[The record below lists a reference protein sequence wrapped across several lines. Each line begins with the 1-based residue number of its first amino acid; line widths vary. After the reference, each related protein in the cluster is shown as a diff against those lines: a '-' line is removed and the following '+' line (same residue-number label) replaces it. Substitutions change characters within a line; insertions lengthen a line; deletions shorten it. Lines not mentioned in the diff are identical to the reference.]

1 MISFV
6 WVEDSVGNIGYQGK
20 LPWHLPADLHHFKEK
35 TIGHPM
41 VMGRKTFES
50 FPGILPGR
58 KHIVLTH
65 NQSFKDKYQNSDQV
79 EVFTELADLKKWLNK
94 QTEEVAIIGGAS
106 LFKEMLDQVDVL
118 EKTKIHHQF
127 KGDVQMVVIDYDK
140 FELIKQEDHQAD
152 TKNQYD
158 YTFLTY
164 KRKAE
169 N

>member
-6 WVEDSVGNIGYQGK
+6 WAEDETGNIGYHGR

-41 VMGRKTFES
+41 VMGRKTFDS
-50 FPGILPGR
+50 FPGILPER

-65 NQSFKDKYQNSDQV
+65 NQDFKEKYQSNDQV
-79 EVFTELADLKKWLNK
+79 EVFIELDDLKKWLNT
-94 QTEEVAIIGGAS
+94 QNEDISIIGGAS
-106 LFKEMLDQVDVL
+106 LFKEMLDEVDIL
-118 EKTKIHHQF
+118 EQTKIHHQF
-127 KGDVQMVVIDYDK
+127 KGDIKMVPIDYRKFKLIDK
-140 FELIKQEDHQAD
+140 EVHHAD
-152 TKNQYD
+152 DKNQYD

-169 N
+169 D